1 MKIVQR
7 VDATPVTAV
16 IIERGAQME
25 VVCSQKATFTQITT
39 PQTGGLVSEILII
52 YKSSQEQFI
61 EFSSN
66 QVSKNNFSK

>member
-16 IIERGAQME
+16 IIGTGAQME
-25 VVCSQKATFTQITT
+25 IVCSQEATFTLITT